1 MLQKPLKSAP
11 TSRLQDLNMST
22 STPIDNEELLEK
34 LTQAV
39 ADWEHS
45 SYYLEDKELFD
56 IERFLLDHNA
66 SALKEE
72 LEEYYGSPLNE
83 KFWSASLAYR
93 RLKQAREVVKGQDA
107 EHERKRVEFAESTEE
122 NKKAR
127 QRLLKDIQASQR
139 RAQLKVIPGG
149 KKESK

>member
-1 MLQKPLKSAP
+1 MTP
-11 TSRLQDLNMST
+11 
-22 STPIDNEELLEK
+22 STPIDDEEMLEK

-45 SYYLEDKELFD
+45 PYYLEDKELFD

-66 SALKEE
+66 SALKKD
-72 LEEYYGSPLNE
+72 LEEIYGSPLNE
-83 KFWSASLAYR
+83 KFWSASLAYH
-93 RLKQAREVVKGQDA
+93 RLKQSREVVKGQDA
-107 EHERKRVEFAESTEE
+107 EHERKRVEFAQSTEE

-127 QRLLKDIQASQR
+127 QRLLKDIKASQR

-149 KKESK
+149 K